1 MPTQWSTHSVE
12 FKGGLISN
20 MSPLQQG
27 INAQG
32 SSTILQN
39 MESDRQG
46 GYTKI
51 KGYQKFSSTQIP
63 GTNEVKALKVVSSGR
78 AVVGREIDTAAVTTM
93 QTATAK
99 VNGATSSS
107 TSVVLDNNS
116 GTISVG
122 MFVTAGGGSGLTGT
136 VTVTAVTDQN
146 NITLSSAQSLVD
158 NADLTFGDLSS
169 NDVGKTAYYYGTGTT
184 WTHLVTAA
192 QVGGAKNRKASFN
205 FDGDDKTVF
214 VDGLHYPL
222 IYNSNGNTA
231 EYLTSAS
238 PNINTDVEGSDL
250 VVVFKNTGFYAKG
263 STILFTAPFS
273 IDNFSAADGAGS
285 ISVGSTVTGLIVFR
299 EQLIIF
305 TQDAVKKLVGN
316 TSSDFS
322 LQPITEKIGCISADS
337 VQEFGGDVMY
347 LAPDGLRLLSA
358 TDRIGDFAL
367 DVASDKIYKDS
378 DDFLNST
385 SQFASVILR
394 EKGQYRI
401 FAYIRD
407 QNREI
412 AAGLIATKFIAQGA
426 GGIEWST
433 TKGIKAYIC
442 DSVYSGRLESI
453 MFANNDGYLYELEQT
468 NGFDGSNVETIME
481 SPYMP
486 ITDPEVRKT
495 AYKLTLYT
503 DPQGLMDV
511 KFNLLFNFD
520 SGGDTRIVQPPQ
532 ISIGGVAGS
541 GIFVFGGA
549 TSVFGG
555 TGVTFGS
562 KVKRIYNENLIGSFH
577 TVAMRITSNDTNPPF
592 TLDSAVLQYRQ
603 NDRQ

>member
-116 GTISVG
+116 GTITVG

-222 IYNSNGNTA
+222 IYNANGNTA

-238 PNINTDVEGSDL
+238 TNINTDVEGSDL

-305 TQDAVKKLVGN
+305 TQDAVKKLDISNMREISRKYKERPKDVVL
-316 TSSDFS
+316 SSRDIKIFLIEYILRWS
-322 LQPITEKIGCISADS
+322 DSKKYCSNNKLDLDLLQK
-337 VQEFGGDVMY
+337 VKNY
-347 LAPDGLRLLSA
+347 LNN
-358 TDRIGDFAL
+358 L
-367 DVASDKIYKDS
+367 DLKDKIK
-378 DDFLNST
+378 L
-385 SQFASVILR
+385 ILVL
-394 EKGQYRI
+394 E
-401 FAYIRD
+401 
-407 QNREI
+407 EI
-412 AAGLIATKFIAQGA
+412 
-426 GGIEWST
+426 
-433 TKGIKAYIC
+433 
-442 DSVYSGRLESI
+442 DH
-453 MFANNDGYLYELEQT
+453 
-468 NGFDGSNVETIME
+468 
-481 SPYMP
+481 
-486 ITDPEVRKT
+486 
-495 AYKLTLYT
+495 
-503 DPQGLMDV
+503 
-511 KFNLLFNFD
+511 
-520 SGGDTRIVQPPQ
+520 
-532 ISIGGVAGS
+532 
-541 GIFVFGGA
+541 FVFVKLKE
-549 TSVFGG
+549 SVR
-555 TGVTFGS
+555 S
-562 KVKRIYNENLIGSFH
+562 MEREES
-577 TVAMRITSNDTNPPF
+577 RNPGIII
-592 TLDSAVLQYRQ
+592 
-603 NDRQ
+603 